1 MPEKDEKLRVCIL
14 ATSYPRHVNDHA
26 SVFVHGLA
34 KSLVQKEIAVTA
46 LVPHEQGLAACDE
59 FDGVHLQRFG
69 YFWPQGLQQ
78 LAYGFGI
85 PDNVRRKFWAKI
97 NLPFFIF
104 WFWRAALKHAK
115 DADVLHCHWEI
126 AALVG
131 IWVKRKLNIP
141 VVYTVHRLIAKS
153 PLMKK
158 MTRYIFANVDQ
169 IHFNS
174 EFTKA
179 QAQPFLQP
187 QCVTKIVYPSIDSE
201 FFATGKNEGTFRG
214 RFNIPKG
221 SPVILGLGRMVEKK
235 GFGYLLRAFNRLSAL
250 MPHLIFAGGGPLEG
264 QLREE
269 AAASRYAERIHFTGF
284 IKPSEIRE
292 LLKETLIMVVPSIE
306 DRFGEI
312 ETLGTVAMEAMAA
325 GVVVVASEVGGLP
338 DVVID
343 GKTGVLV
350 PPKDVAKIAAAL
362 EKCLADAEFC
372 EDLRQRARKFVR
384 GKFSWSKA
392 ADDTVQAYREML
404 QS

>member
-1 MPEKDEKLRVCIL
+1 MPETDKQLHVCIL
-14 ATSYPRHVNDHA
+14 ATSYPRHANDHA

-34 KSLVQKEIAVTA
+34 KHLVQQEVRVTV
-46 LVPHEQGLAACDE
+46 LVPHEQGLAQEDQ
-59 FDGVHLQRFG
+59 FDGVRLHRFR
-69 YFWPQGLQQ
+69 YFWPVRLQQ

-97 NLPFFIF
+97 NLPFFIIC
-104 WFWRAALKHAK
+104 FWRAALRQARH
-115 DADVLHCHWEI
+115 ADVLHCHWEI

-131 IWVKRKLNIP
+131 IWVKRRFNIP
-141 VVYTVHRLIAKS
+141 VVYTVHRLIAKT
-153 PLMKK
+153 PIMKK

-174 EFTKA
+174 EFTKL
-179 QAQPFLQP
+179 QAQPFLNSKSIS
-187 QCVTKIVYPSIDSE
+187 KIVYPSIESE
-201 FFATGKNEGTFRG
+201 AFSAAKNEGTFRA
-214 RFNIPKG
+214 RFNISKG

-235 GFGYLLRAFNRLSAL
+235 GFTFLLRAFNRLSAL
-250 MPHLIFAGGGPLEG
+250 MPHLILAGGGPLQAEL
-264 QLREE
+264 QAE

-284 IKPSEIRE
+284 LQPSEVRE

-306 DRFGEI
+306 DRHGEI

-325 GVVVVASEVGGLP
+325 GVVVVASQVGGLP

-343 GKTGVLV
+343 GKTGLLV
-350 PPKDVAKIAAAL
+350 APKDVAGIAAAL

-384 GKFSWSKA
+384 AKFSWTKA
-392 ADDTVQAYREML
+392 AADTLAAYRE
-404 QS
+404 QI